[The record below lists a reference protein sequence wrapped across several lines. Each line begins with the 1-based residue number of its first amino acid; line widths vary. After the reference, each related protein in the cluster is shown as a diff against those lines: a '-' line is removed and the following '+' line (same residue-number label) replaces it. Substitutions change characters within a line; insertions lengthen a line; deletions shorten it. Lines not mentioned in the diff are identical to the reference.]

1 MVKKPG
7 PDKDNA
13 QLRLLKSVADG
24 IAALFFPSVEVVIH
38 DVEAG
43 TVAYIANN
51 LSKRKPGDDAGLD
64 DLEQD
69 PLAPVTGP
77 YEKLNWDGKKMR
89 SVTIA
94 TGDGES
100 PGYLLC
106 INLSTAV
113 FEEARNALEMFLS
126 VTRLQPQPEQ
136 LFRDDWQENINTF
149 LNEWIRRENTSLSA
163 LTREQ
168 KKKVVQSLHKEG
180 AFRAKNAADY
190 IAGVLSLGRTTVY
203 KYLRECKE

>member
-1 MVKKPG
+1 MVNRSG
-7 PDKDNA
+7 AENA
-13 QLRLLKSVADG
+13 QFQLLKSIADG

-38 DVEAG
+38 DVAAG

-64 DLEQD
+64 DMGEA
-69 PLAPVTGP
+69 PLAAVTGP

-94 TGDGES
+94 TDDGTTS
-100 PGYLLC
+100 GYLLC

-113 FEEARNALEMFLS
+113 FEEARNALELFLS
-126 VTRLQPQPEQ
+126 VTRLQSQPEQ

-149 LNEWIRRENTSLSA
+149 LHEWIRRENTSLAA

-168 KKKVVQSLHKEG
+168 KKALVQNLHREG
-180 AFRAKNAADY
+180 AFRAKNSADY

-203 KYLRECKE
+203 KYLREIRE

>member
-1 MVKKPG
+1 MVKKSG
-7 PDKDNA
+7 PDNA
-13 QLRLLKSVADG
+13 QLDLLKSVADG

-51 LSKRKPGDDAGLD
+51 LSKRKPGDEAGLN
-64 DLEQD
+64 DLQQD
-69 PLAPVTGP
+69 LLAPVTGP

-94 TGDGES
+94 TGNDDT

-136 LFRDDWQENINTF
+136 LFKDDWQESINAF
-149 LNEWIRRENTSLSA
+149 LHEWIRRENTSLSA

-168 KKKVVQSLHKEG
+168 KKMLVQKLHREG

-190 IAGVLSLGRTTVY
+190 IANVLSLGRTTVY
-203 KYLRECKE
+203 KYLRECRE